1 MRKNLMR
8 RAVAIGAATCFV
20 LIGAISMAEAG
31 QGGVGHFS
39 SGAFRGSSAR
49 LGGSAL
55 SGGNAHLGGGSVAQ
69 FHTNPGGKYIS
80 GSVAKFH
87 TNPGGKYV
95 YRGSDQTFH
104 TNPGGKYVYRGG
116 SGNYD
121 HHHHGYGYY
130 PWYGLP
136 LYSYGGGC
144 DYLYRRAVAT
154 NSDYWWDRYRR
165 CSGLY

>member
-1 MRKNLMR
+1 MR
-8 RAVAIGAATCFV
+8 RHAMRRSAAIGAAACFV

-31 QGGVGHFS
+31 
-39 SGAFRGSSAR
+39 
-49 LGGSAL
+49 
-55 SGGNAHLGGGSVAQ
+55 SV
-69 FHTNPGGKYIS
+69 HTNPGGKYLG

-95 YRGSDQTFH
+95 YRGGDQKFH

-116 SGNYD
+116 SGEYD
-121 HHHHGYGYY
+121 NHHHGYSRRYGYY

-144 DYLYRRAVAT
+144 DYLYRRAVTT
-154 NSDYWWDRYRR
+154 NSAYWWDRYRR

>member
-8 RAVAIGAATCFV
+8 RAAAVGAAACFV
-20 LIGAISMAEAG
+20 LIGAKSMAEAG
-31 QGGVGHFS
+31 SVHTNPGGKY
-39 SGAFRGSSAR
+39 
-49 LGGSAL
+49 LC
-55 SGGNAHLGGGSVAQ
+55 GSVAK
-69 FHTNPGGKYIS
+69 FHTNPGGKYL
-80 GSVAKFH
+80 GVSVAQFH

-104 TNPGGKYVYRGG
+104 TNPGKYVYRGG

-121 HHHHGYGYY
+121 NHQRGYYRRYSYY

-144 DYLYRRAVAT
+144 DDLYRRAVAT
-154 NSDYWWDRYRR
+154 NSAYWRDRYRR